1 MTDGDGR
8 ARDLLLTALAPAIW
22 GSSYI
27 VTTQM
32 LPDSHPL
39 AVAMLRALPAGLLL
53 LLFVRQLPHGCSL
66 GRVLVLGVL
75 NFSIFWAMLF
85 VTAYRLP
92 GGLAATI
99 GAVQPLM
106 VLVLAQ
112 AVLGTPVRLAAV
124 LSGLAGV
131 VGVALLML
139 GPEAT
144 PDPVGIAAGLVGA
157 GSMALGTVLTRRWRL
172 QVPLLTM
179 TAWQLTA
186 GGLVLLPPALWVAP
200 DLLVLSGSEVLGLA
214 WLGLVGAAFTYV
226 LWFRGIARLGPSA
239 VAPLGLFS
247 PVVAVAIGW
256 LVIGEQPSAPQWIG
270 MVVVVASVAVG
281 QRHLVPK
288 SVTPGL
294 LDRQP
299 SRLDPGTDGPDAV
312 APARQQQA
320 AQLRRSGPTRS
331 P

>member
-1 MTDGDGR
+1 MTTGAGGEAPR
-8 ARDLLLTALAPAIW
+8 GISRYSDLPLTALAPAIW

-27 VTTQM
+27 VTTEM

-66 GRVLVLGVL
+66 SRVLVLGVL

-99 GAVQPLM
+99 GAIQPL
-106 VLVLAQ
+106 LVIMLAQ
-112 AVLGTPVRLAAV
+112 AVLGTPVRLTAV
-124 LSGLAGV
+124 LAGIA
-131 VGVALLML
+131 GIIGIALLVL
-139 GPEAT
+139 GPEARL
-144 PDPVGIAAGLVGA
+144 DPLGIGAGLVGA
-157 GSMALGTVLTRRWRL
+157 ASMALGTVLTKRWQL

-186 GGLVLLPPALWVAP
+186 GGLVLLPVAFWVSP
-200 DLLVLSGSEVLGLA
+200 DLMDLSGTEVLGLT

-256 LVIGEQPSAPQWIG
+256 LAVGEQLTMPQWIG

-281 QRHLVPK
+281 QRSSAQVAAIPGALG
-288 SVTPGL
+288 TPA
-294 LDRQP
+294 
-299 SRLDPGTDGPDAV
+299 SK
-312 APARQQQA
+312 
-320 AQLRRSGPTRS
+320 
-331 P
+331 